1 MKRIFSLIIIVCWV
15 FAACQPTP
23 GNTIVENKNDSDL
36 KEAILK
42 TVEPANENKNE
53 EYEEIVHISKVA
65 INDSGTVTVNIDADV
80 VQLNERNISV
90 AKLVKYN
97 YTQEEI
103 DKIIEAFFGENLTYY
118 NPLISTKED
127 IEETILRLQLL
138 LSDDEALLN
147 SSAAEATGST
157 DLNELR
163 KIVEGFIKEQLE
175 LLKIAPDDRPIIAR
189 PNIDDGGRAEV
200 DNGSDDRGYVRLSG
214 NSARFAN
221 IVCYKFSDDTR
232 VPRKISAQTVAETDS
247 ESEEIV
253 IAKQVA
259 QNFID
264 KTKLK
269 KVMLGD
275 VFISLDNP
283 HGDPAEYGFID
294 KVVFS
299 ERKFYVVCFERK
311 IGENT
316 IDYSLYEGDEDSSGY
331 SIPWPYE
338 RMEVWV
344 EGNEIVQFRW
354 SAPSQVNEIMN
365 ENVALQ
371 IDYEQAIDLSVN
383 HLFVK
388 YSYLFDENVVEKI
401 NAEIAKVR
409 LEMVRV
415 KEADTNEYIIIP
427 AWKIYGNVLQVL
439 TEEEKNRINTT
450 KMMDT
455 DEYLNA
461 DDFTVLS
468 YYPNTV
474 TVNALDGTIINMKSG
489 Y

>member
-1 MKRIFSLIIIVCWV
+1 MKRTLSLIIIVCWF

-23 GNTIVENKNDSDL
+23 ETEVVQNKNDGEFEAAIFATAQPISD
-36 KEAILK
+36 
-42 TVEPANENKNE
+42 VANETTDQ
-53 EYEEIVHISKVA
+53 IHITDTRT
-65 INDSGTVTVNIDADV
+65 NDSGTVTVNIDADV
-80 VQLNERNISV
+80 VQFNERNISV

-189 PNIDDGGRAEV
+189 PKIDDGGRAEV

-214 NSARFAN
+214 NSARFAG

-388 YSYLFDENVVEKI
+388 YSYLFDENVVKKI

-468 YYPNTV
+468 YYPNIV